1 MREPSFWWRKPGA
14 ASGLLAPVAAA
25 YAAVAQARLN
35 QTGQRAG
42 VPVICIGNLTVGG
55 AGKTPAAIA
64 VAQMLAHAGEQP
76 FFLSRGYGGTAAGPL
91 QVDPARHRAVDVG
104 DEPLLLARRAPTI
117 VVRDRI
123 AGARAAVA
131 AGASVIIMDDGFQNP
146 SLEKDLSVLV
156 VDAGRGIGNGRVLPA
171 GPLRAPLAA
180 QLRRAQAMVLIAPTA
195 PIHHRHPEVPAS
207 SRASKGERPAPDQRT
222 LGACSVVTAARDENI
237 PVFHAHLE
245 PDAQAIAAL
254 AGSSVLAFAGIGDP
268 RKFFA
273 TLAGSGIAVTA
284 AHSFPD
290 HHRYTRRQAQALCDA
305 ADRRGLVLVTTEK
318 DLARL
323 GGEQELAAL
332 AARAQAL
339 PVTLVFEEEDPMR
352 FAAAGTHRRGPQ
364 DRPGMRDEPTGLR
377 SAFWRPGNAAAE
389 RLRDWRRAL
398 ADRRSST

>member
-25 YAAVAQARLN
+25 YAAVARARLN

-64 VAQMLAHAGEQP
+64 VAQMLAHAGERP
-76 FFLSRGYGGTAAGPL
+76 VFLSRGYGGTAAGPL
-91 QVDPARHRAVDVG
+91 QVDPARHRAAEVG

-117 VVRDRI
+117 VARDRI
-123 AGARAAVA
+123 AGARVAVA
-131 AGASVIIMDDGFQNP
+131 AGASVIVMDDGFQNP
-146 SLEKDLSVLV
+146 SLEKDFSVLV

-180 QLRRAQAMVLIAPTA
+180 QLRRAQAMVVIAPTA
-195 PIHHRHPEVPAS
+195 PIHHRHPE
-207 SRASKGERPAPDQRT
+207 RARF
-222 LGACSVVTAARDENI
+222 LTAARDENI
-237 PVFHAHLE
+237 PVFQAHLE

-339 PVTLVFEEEDPMR
+339 PVTLVFEQEDAMR
-352 FAAAGTHRRGPQ
+352 SLLRERIAAARK
-364 DRPGMRDEPTGLR
+364 TGQ
-377 SAFWRPGNAAAE
+377 G
-389 RLRDWRRAL
+389 
-398 ADRRSST
+398 